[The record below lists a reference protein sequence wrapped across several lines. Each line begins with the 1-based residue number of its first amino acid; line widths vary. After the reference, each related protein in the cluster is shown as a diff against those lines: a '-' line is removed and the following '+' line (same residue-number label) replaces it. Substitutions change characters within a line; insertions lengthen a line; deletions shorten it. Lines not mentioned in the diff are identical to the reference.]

1 MPVPSSLSSVSITAG
16 SNSPGGSEDRTTAD
30 DYLRAYAALLKQGV
44 TQGADIAAGASLVI
58 PSDGLLHHIT
68 GGSTAITG
76 AIGGYVGRLVILTT
90 ANRQTLTHSGAIVCP
105 GGVSTYLDA
114 GDVAICT
121 MGESSVLTV
130 RAITRRSALAFKST
144 MLTMPYTD
152 TSLVVTHNLGYSP
165 SPAEINITMVLL
177 SANALYN
184 QLYVHAVTSTTI
196 DIRRVATASGAE
208 IRFYVGVTA
217 P

>member
-1 MPVPSSLSSVSITAG
+1 MSVPSSLSAVSTVAS
-16 SNSPGGSEDRTTAD
+16 SNSPSGSEDRTTAD

-44 TQGADIAAGASLVI
+44 TQGADITAGATLVI
-58 PSDGLLHHIT
+58 PTDGLLHHIT
-68 GGSTAITG
+68 GGSTSILA
-76 AIGGYVGRLVILTT
+76 AIGGYAGRLLLLTT
-90 ANRQTLTHSGAIVCP
+90 ANRHTLTHSGSLVCP

-130 RAITRRSALAFKST
+130 RAITRRSALAFKSP
-144 MLTMPYTD
+144 LLVMPFTD
-152 TSLVVTHNLGYSP
+152 TSLVVTHSLGYTP
-165 SPAEINITMVLL
+165 SPAEINITAVLL

-208 IRFYVGVTA
+208 LRFYVGVTA